1 MQRRTTQHWAML
13 RVYEPPSA
21 LDCLHLVS
29 LPYADDVPIKG
40 GSCCSSIGVA
50 GYSTSKCAQW
60 RPGRCIG
67 SPKDCMGTK
76 GKRWSIQF
84 FWRKLV
90 GYSKCQVYQW
100 QSPPYHTLPYPTLPN
115 FPKIT
120 GEDLVPPATFE
131 IEVQS
136 LAASTSLLT
145 VSSFNGSLHGHL
157 NPGAEHC
164 LHGAPCVG
172 PGL

>member
-1 MQRRTTQHWAML
+1 MHWQP
-13 RVYEPPSA
+13 EG
-21 LDCLHLVS
+21 LHGDEGEEVEHPVLLEEISWVLKVSGLPVAVSS
-29 LPYADDVPIKG
+29 LPYPTI
-40 GSCCSSIGVA
+40 
-50 GYSTSKCAQW
+50 
-60 RPGRCIG
+60 
-67 SPKDCMGTK
+67 
-76 GKRWSIQF
+76 
-84 FWRKLV
+84 
-90 GYSKCQVYQW
+90 
-100 QSPPYHTLPYPTLPN
+100 PYHTLPYPTLPN

>member
-1 MQRRTTQHWAML
+1 MNHLQPLIAFIWCHFRTQMMYPSRGELLQLHRRCGLQHQQVCTVASWPMHWQP
-13 RVYEPPSA
+13 EG
-21 LDCLHLVS
+21 LHG
-29 LPYADDVPIKG
+29 DE
-40 GSCCSSIGVA
+40 
-50 GYSTSKCAQW
+50 
-60 RPGRCIG
+60 
-67 SPKDCMGTK
+67 

-100 QSPPYHTLPYPTLPN
+100 QSPPYHTLPYPTIPN